1 MNNLYLYDCH
11 TFYYQIS
18 IGSQIYYEIIQC
30 VWLVRS
36 YPIHLACE
44 KFSKKKKNSSKNVKN
59 LNLRY
64 NKFFKF

>member
-44 KFSKKKKNSSKNVKN
+44 KFFKKKK
-59 LNLRY
+59 
-64 NKFFKF
+64 FIEEC